1 MKKLNKIISILMI
14 AAFILISYNGNAQ
27 QSKIAYD
34 SGDMQSLKK
43 IIDLSQIG
51 TNSTALEYKS
61 GENKIMGFDIK
72 KDKNGLTTFL
82 PNFNNTVF
90 DKVRVELYNGK
101 TLVAEYLDDKKGG
114 PNSFDNFITYENEI
128 PFTTYVNAKEELW
141 PILAYVVLCCVQ
153 AEVAYSQESGW
164 SGSLGFDCDCFGKT
178 ASSSTKN
185 IVIKGKQYAITSIKF
200 IPLNQTKIALSK
212 SSTFDKISISLK

>member
-1 MKKLNKIISILMI
+1 MKKLNRIVTV
-14 AAFILISYNGNAQ
+14 LIVAVFMVTSYSANAQ
-27 QSKIAYD
+27 KSKTTYN
-34 SGDMQSLKK
+34 GDMQSLKK

-51 TNSTALEYKS
+51 TNSTVLEYKS
-61 GENKIMGFDIK
+61 GENKIMSFDIK

-82 PNFNNTVF
+82 PNFNNTPF

-128 PFTTYVNAKEELW
+128 PFTTYINAKEELW

-185 IVIKGKQYAITSIKF
+185 IMIKGKKYAITSMKF

-212 SSTFDKISISLK
+212 SSAFDKISISLK